1 MLPPSGDD
9 AGTGSINL
17 GELQFA
23 ERPVGPVQID
33 PNELVKHV
41 GIFATTG
48 SGKTNTGFHITL
60 QLLRHKIP
68 FLIIDWKRSYR
79 SLKSLERTPKF
90 EVFTVGRN
98 TRPFLWNPLRPPPK
112 THIRTW
118 ITILSEVLEKSHI
131 SGQGVADVLIEHID
145 NAFERRGFFS
155 AETNSFPNFS
165 DVRESVERVSYKGRR
180 QLWQDSCLRILRSFT
195 YGPAAAAFN
204 NRNPIK
210 LEEVLCQS
218 TILELD
224 QELPKSLRIFLSEVI
239 FRWIHLYRLGQ
250 GEISSLRHVLIL
262 EEVHNL
268 FPRSSIELQA
278 NNGLENIF
286 REIRS
291 FGQGMIAITQHPS
304 LLPVFL
310 LGNLH
315 CLIFMSLTHE
325 ADIAAARQALFLERN
340 QSHFLDL
347 LRVGEGIVKIKG
359 RVPAVHVRFPKIAV
373 SAGSV
378 TDADL
383 MRK

>member
-1 MLPPSGDD
+1 MQP
-9 AGTGSINL
+9 
-17 GELQFA
+17 
-23 ERPVGPVQID
+23 
-33 PNELVKHV
+33 
-41 GIFATTG
+41 
-48 SGKTNTGFHITL
+48 
-60 QLLRHKIP
+60 
-68 FLIIDWKRSYR
+68 
-79 SLKSLERTPKF
+79 
-90 EVFTVGRN
+90 
-98 TRPFLWNPLRPPPK
+98 
-112 THIRTW
+112 
-118 ITILSEVLEKSHI
+118 
-131 SGQGVADVLIEHID
+131 
-145 NAFERRGFFS
+145 
-155 AETNSFPNFS
+155 
-165 DVRESVERVSYKGRR
+165 
-180 QLWQDSCLRILRSFT
+180 
-195 YGPAAAAFN
+195 
-204 NRNPIK
+204 
-210 LEEVLCQS
+210 

-250 GEISSLRHVLIL
+250 GETSNLRHVLIL

-291 FGQGMIAITQHPS
+291 FGQGMVAITQPPS

-359 RVPAVHVRFPKIAV
+359 RVPAAHVRFPIIAV
-373 SAGSV
+373 TAGSV
-378 TDADL
+378 TDDEL
-383 MRK
+383 REQ